1 MKILIAIGVAII
13 TFIIVTMWS
22 CLIVASR
29 EDERLEKLDREQKK

>member
-1 MKILIAIGVAII
+1 MKILIAIGLAFV

-29 EDERLEKLDREQKK
+29 EDERLEKQDREQKK